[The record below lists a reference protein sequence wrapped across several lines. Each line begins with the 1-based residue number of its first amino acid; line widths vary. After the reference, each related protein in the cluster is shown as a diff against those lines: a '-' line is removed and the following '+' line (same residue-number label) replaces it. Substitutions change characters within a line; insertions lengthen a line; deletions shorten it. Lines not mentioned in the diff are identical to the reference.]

1 MRILRWIVTL
11 PLAVLLG
18 YLAYLIGGTIN
29 NLTTVLFLGA
39 PLDGWQRTVTDVM
52 AHIYMGAA
60 MVYSA
65 VRIAP
70 SAPRSVAIGT
80 TALLLAFAGASLWS
94 SIMIAKF
101 YALPAIGGAI
111 FGGLAALYATLA
123 GEILPYGS
131 QPDRLRGGAG

>member
-29 NLTTVLFLGA
+29 NLTTVLYFGT
-39 PLDGWQRTVTDVM
+39 PLDGWQRTITDVM
-52 AHIYMGAA
+52 AHMYMGAA

-70 SAPRSVAIGT
+70 SAPRSVAIVT
-80 TALLLAFAGASLWS
+80 TVVLVALAGVSIWS
-94 SIMIAKF
+94 SIVIAKF
-101 YALPAIGGAI
+101 YAIPAIGGALV
-111 FGGLAALYATLA
+111 GGFAVLYETLA
-123 GEILPYGS
+123 GQILPYGS
-131 QPDRLRGGAG
+131 QPTQR